1 MELAQKFRGIVHS
14 QGWKYSS
21 LITGN
26 EDKWVVEVLSA
37 NRIDNL
43 LFRNGLIDP
52 PGDERLKFMIEES
65 NKILTKAQAR
75 LEALEY
81 IPSGL

>member
-1 MELAQKFRGIVHS
+1 
-14 QGWKYSS
+14 
-21 LITGN
+21 
-26 EDKWVVEVLSA
+26 
-37 NRIDNL
+37 

-65 NKILTKAQAR
+65 NKILIKAQAR